1 VKLLIIRGIHGK
13 TISLHLST
21 WMKLTLSACVL
32 GVPMGAGWWLGS
44 LQENAV
50 PGFFNRMAR
59 ALEQD
64 LVEQQ
69 SEIDLARED
78 TQKTILALSKRIA
91 DLQARLLRMEALGET
106 LVDRAGFDIG
116 EFNFAEPPALGGPLA
131 AGIGTGTTESAPGF
145 LDRLDQLEQQV
156 ADRHMQLSLLSALL
170 QDKELAIET
179 SPSGLPATRGWLSS
193 SFGQRVDPF
202 TGELAWHNGV
212 DIAGRQGEEIL
223 AVASGVVSFSGDK
236 YGYGNT
242 IEITHD
248 SGYLTRYAHND
259 QLMVQLGEIVK
270 KGQAIATM
278 GSTGRSTGPHVHFE
292 VYKNGRAVDP
302 SSYIR
307 RTIR

>member
-1 VKLLIIRGIHGK
+1 MKLLIIRGIHGK

-21 WMKLTLSACVL
+21 WMKLILSACVL

-44 LQENAV
+44 LQENSI
-50 PGFFNRMAR
+50 PSFFDRMAR
-59 ALEQD
+59 SLEED

-69 SEIDLARED
+69 TEIDRAQEE

-91 DLQARLLRMEALGET
+91 DLQARLFRMEALGET
-106 LVDRAGFDIG
+106 LVDRAGFEIG
-116 EFNFAEPPALGGPLA
+116 EFNFAEAPALGGPLA
-131 AGIGTGTTESAPGF
+131 ADSSVENPSAGF
-145 LDRLDQLEQQV
+145 LDRLSQLEQQV

-179 SPSGLPATRGWLSS
+179 SPSGLPAERGWLSS
-193 SFGQRVDPF
+193 PFGQRVDPF

-212 DIAGRQGEEIL
+212 DIAGTHGEEIL
-223 AVASGVVSFSGDK
+223 AVASGVVSFAGEK

-242 IEITHD
+242 IEVTHD
-248 SGYLTRYAHND
+248 SGYMTRYGHND
-259 QLMVQLGEIVK
+259 ELLVQLGEIVK
-270 KGQAIATM
+270 KGQSIATM

>member
-1 VKLLIIRGIHGK
+1 MKILIIRGIHGK
-13 TISLHLST
+13 TLSLHLSA
-21 WMKLTLSACVL
+21 WMKLALSACVL
-32 GVPMGAGWWLGS
+32 GVPMGVGWWLGAH
-44 LQENAV
+44 QEDAV
-50 PGFFNRMAR
+50 PNFFNRMAR

-64 LVEQQ
+64 LVAQQ
-69 SEIDLARED
+69 GEIDRAQEEAE
-78 TQKTILALSKRIA
+78 KTILALGKRVA

-106 LVDRAGFDIG
+106 LVDRAGFEIG
-116 EFNFAEPPALGGPLA
+116 EFNFSEPPALGGPLA
-131 AGIGTGTTESAPGF
+131 SAEGGTSEPGSALF
-145 LDRLDQLEQQV
+145 SRLNILEQQV

-170 QDKELAIET
+170 QNQELAIET
-179 SPSGLPATRGWLSS
+179 SPSGLPAQHGWLSS

-212 DIAGRQGEEIL
+212 DIAGRLGEDIL
-223 AVASGVVSFSGDK
+223 AVASGVVSFVGEK

-242 IEITHD
+242 IEVTHD
-248 SGYLTRYAHND
+248 SGYMTRYAHND
-259 QLMVQLGEIVK
+259 QLLVQLGEIVK